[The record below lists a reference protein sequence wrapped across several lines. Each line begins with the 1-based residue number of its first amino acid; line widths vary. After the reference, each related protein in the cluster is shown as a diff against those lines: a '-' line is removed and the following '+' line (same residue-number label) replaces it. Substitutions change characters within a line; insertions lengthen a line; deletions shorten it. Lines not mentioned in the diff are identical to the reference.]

1 MATFIVTAFI
11 LVIVL
16 VPLGVWIK
24 QFEEN
29 LQKKNNKNWSND
41 KNK

>member
-24 QFEEN
+24 QFDK
-29 LQKKNNKNWSND
+29 KKNNKNWSND